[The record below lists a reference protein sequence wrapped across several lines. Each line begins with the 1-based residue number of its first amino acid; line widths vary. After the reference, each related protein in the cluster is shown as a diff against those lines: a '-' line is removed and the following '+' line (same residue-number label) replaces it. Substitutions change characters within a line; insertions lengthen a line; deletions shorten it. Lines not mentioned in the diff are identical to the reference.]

1 MKISR
6 NWLSDFVEWIETDP
20 QIIADH
26 LTRKVGEVEEVIEQ
40 GANLDN
46 CVVGKILTLDKHP
59 NADRLAVCTIQ
70 TERWVKNVVCGGT
83 NLRKDMVVA
92 FAHVGSKVQN
102 SAKGGAPVPIEKVN
116 IRGAESKGMICASE
130 ELGLQID
137 FPPTPEQGQRPVMDL
152 DEKKFR
158 PGTPLRIAL
167 GLNDVIFHIDNHAI
181 TNRPDLFS
189 HVGVARELVA
199 MGLAKWKKIP
209 ARKKTAFPKNDL
221 PFKRV
226 NEIPDLVPRYC
237 ACTIDIGTGGTPP
250 DWMKIRLEALGW
262 RAINLPV
269 DITNYVS
276 LELGMPLHCF
286 DVGDLKGTVRI
297 RTAKKGEK
305 IITLDEVERA
315 LPEGAIVL
323 SDDLGIFDLLGIM
336 GGLRSSTKAATKT
349 IYLHAAIVDPVSI
362 RKAIIAT
369 GHRTDA
375 ATVYEK
381 GIPRI
386 SAETGFFRALEL
398 ILELIPE
405 AKITSH
411 IEVMGKIDTKKSI
424 KIPEDMFSK
433 VIGAEIKP
441 GEIKRILMDLGFKLK
456 TSGKNLSVTPP
467 HSRSDIVLKQDVIEE
482 VARIY
487 GYADVPVIMPEASI
501 APPDRDQRI
510 NKMRDSLKESGYF
523 EHLHVAFTS
532 PQLLS
537 KMGVGQK
544 AVSLENPI
552 GEELGILRPG
562 LLPGLLVTSGRE
574 LKVSEA
580 PGLKFF
586 EVGHAFSRGEE
597 WNELTL
603 VVASRSETTIKD
615 DPLLILKKDVIQAM
629 ETAGHEAEILQSET
643 VHTMGHPGRSAE
655 IKAGGKRIGLL
666 FEVHPNIRAVAELKF
681 RAAACVIDLDH

>member
-59 NADRLAVCTIQ
+59 NADRLSVCTVQ
-70 TERWVKNVVCGGT
+70 TERGVKNVVCGGT

-102 SAKGGAPVPIEKVN
+102 SAKGGAPVTIEKVN

-137 FPPTPEQGQRPVMDL
+137 FPPTPEQGLRPVMDL

-237 ACTIDIGTGGTPP
+237 ACTIDIGTGGTTP

-433 VIGAEIKP
+433 VI
-441 GEIKRILMDLGFKLK
+441 
-456 TSGKNLSVTPP
+456 
-467 HSRSDIVLKQDVIEE
+467 EE

-487 GYADVPVIMPEASI
+487 GYADVQVIMPEASI